1 MNRPTAIALTKR
13 ALHTIA
19 AAKEKFG
26 TDWWTEKPVPPDQY
40 ASMRNYLKKAEPL
53 VRDLKRLYSDSIEPD
68 FMHFMTDSDKKKVL
82 AAIKLLEKTIIPI
95 ALIKKGEEE
104 QPILLDLL

>member
-1 MNRPTAIALTKR
+1 LNRSTAIALTKK
-13 ALHTIA
+13 ALRTVA

-26 TDWWTEKPVPPDQY
+26 HDWWTKEPVPPDQY

-53 VRDLKRLYSDSIEPD
+53 IRDLKLLYNRSIEPD
-68 FMHFMTDSDKKKVL
+68 FMHFMPDSDKKKVL

-95 ALIKKGEEE
+95 ALIKKGEEDM
-104 QPILLDLL
+104 PLLDLL